1 MTKTLSLLLKAT
13 IVVGAIV
20 GVVLSHYNARGF
32 MGGNST
38 FLYFTIQSNLWIAI
52 LDIVALAMMARG
64 GCSRR
69 WYSLAQLIF
78 TVSIT
83 LTGVVFCFVLAPT
96 MAPGTAF
103 GPANVLTHV
112 VVPVAA
118 VIDFVVCRKS
128 YTFQRKDALFPTLP
142 ALYYLGFASIGYVLD
157 WPFGEGVNYPY
168 FFLNWGSPVGAFG
181 FSNEFPFMG
190 VVYYIAAILVFLIT
204 LSSCYIALCPKDVL
218 KPFTPNGVATHD

>member
-1 MTKTLSLLLKAT
+1 MTRILSLFLKAT
-13 IVVGAIV
+13 VVIGAIV
-20 GVVLSHYNARGF
+20 GVVLSHYSARGF

-52 LDIVALAMMARG
+52 LDTIALAMMLRG
-64 GCSRR
+64 GSTRR
-69 WYSLAQLIF
+69 CYSLAQLIF

-112 VVPVAA
+112 VVPTAA
-118 VIDFVVCRKS
+118 VVDFVVCRKS
-128 YTFQRKDALFPTLP
+128 YVFHRTDAVYPTLP
-142 ALYYLGFASIGYVLD
+142 ALYYLAFASIGYVMD

-168 FFLNWGSPVGAFG
+168 FFLNWGAPVGAFG
-181 FSNEFPFMG
+181 FSGEFPFMG
-190 VVYYIAAILVFLIT
+190 VVYYILAILAFLIA
-204 LSSCYIALCPKDVL
+204 LSSCYILLCPKMKKD
-218 KPFTPNGVATHD
+218 

>member
-1 MTKTLSLLLKAT
+1 MTKTLSTLLKV
-13 IVVGAIV
+13 IVVAGALV

-38 FLYFTIQSNLWIAI
+38 FLFFTIQSNLWIAL
-52 LDIVALAMMARG
+52 LDVVALAMMMRG
-64 GCSRR
+64 DDCTRR

-118 VIDFVVCRKS
+118 VVDFVVCRRS
-128 YTFQRKDALFPTLP
+128 YAFHRSDAFYPTLP
-142 ALYYLGFASIGYVLD
+142 ALYYLAFASIGYVQN

-181 FSNEFPFMG
+181 FSGEFPFMG
-190 VVYYIAAILVFLIT
+190 VVYYILVILVFLIA
-204 LSSCYIALCPKDVL
+204 LSSCYIALCPKMKKD
-218 KPFTPNGVATHD
+218 

>member
-1 MTKTLSLLLKAT
+1 MAKILSVLLKVT
-13 IVVGAIV
+13 VVVGAIV

-38 FLYFTIQSNLWIAI
+38 FLFFTIQSNLWIAI
-52 LDIVALAMMARG
+52 LDLVALAMMARG
-64 GCSRR
+64 GVSRR

-103 GPANVLTHV
+103 GAANVLTHV
-112 VVPVAA
+112 VVPLSAIV
-118 VIDFVVCRKS
+118 DFVVCRKS
-128 YTFQRKDALFPTLP
+128 YAFRRIDALFPTLP
-142 ALYYLGFASIGYVLD
+142 ALYYLAFASVGYVMD

-168 FFLNWGSPVGAFG
+168 FFLNWGSPAGAFG
-181 FSNEFPFMG
+181 FSSEFPFMG
-190 VVYYIAAILVFLIT
+190 VVYYIAAILVFLIA
-204 LSSCYIALCPKDVL
+204 LSSIYIVLCPRCTYRSD
-218 KPFTPNGVATHD
+218 ATGSHKAM